1 MADSIAD
8 IVLAGAAWQDAYVL
22 SSIAVGTTVVIQNK
36 TSGYVSLYIKA
47 TIPLVDTSA
56 CYSMASGESLPLPA
70 SLTGIWLFGD
80 GPVHIRS
87 LA

>member
-8 IVLAGAAWQDAYVL
+8 IVLLGADWQDAYVL
-22 SSIAVGTTVVIQNK
+22 SSIAVGTTVVVQNK
-36 TSGYVSLYIKA
+36 TSGFVSLFIKA
-47 TIPLVDTSA
+47 TKPTADFGA
-56 CYSMASGESLPLPA
+56 GYSLASGEA
-70 SLTGIWLFGD
+70 LTVSAAVTGVWLFGE

>member
-1 MADSIAD
+1 MADSVVD
-8 IVLAGAAWQDAYVL
+8 IVLTGTTWQDAYTL

-36 TSGYVSLYIKA
+36 TSGFVSLFIKA

-56 CYSMASGESLPLPA
+56 GYSLASGEAITMPA

>member
-8 IVLAGAAWQDAYVL
+8 IVLTGTDWQDAYAL

-36 TSGYVSLYIKA
+36 SSGFVNLYIKA
-47 TIPLVDTSA
+47 TKPTSEFDNGYSLV
-56 CYSMASGESLPLPA
+56 SGEAITLPA
-70 SLTGIWLFGD
+70 SLSGIWLFGE

>member
-1 MADSIAD
+1 MADSVDD
-8 IVLAGAAWQDAYVL
+8 IVLTGADWQDAYAL

-36 TSGYVSLYIKA
+36 TSGYVYLYIKA
-47 TIPLVDTSA
+47 TKPTSEFDNGYA
-56 CYSMASGESLPLPA
+56 LNSGEALTLPA
-70 SLTGIWLFGD
+70 SLTGIWLYGE